1 MEVPEHTNQRRFN
14 MSSKQAASCRKTR
27 VPGHGGSGRGQTLK
41 SERVQLRLQLPE
53 RERRRVQEACGG
65 RVTVSEEV
73 VVSFELRAVPV
84 CLKGGNGIAA
94 DLVEAGS
101 AFGTPSHTVQPS
113 TLRKEEDHG
122 TA

>member
-1 MEVPEHTNQRRFN
+1 
-14 MSSKQAASCRKTR
+14 MSSKQAAASRNSL
-27 VPGHGGSGRGQTLK
+27 VPGHGGPGGGQTLK
-41 SERVQLRLQLPE
+41 SERVQLRVQLPE
-53 RERRRVQEACGG
+53 RARRRMEEACGG

-73 VVSFELRAVPV
+73 VVSFELTQVPV

-113 TLRKEEDHG
+113 TLRKEEDHAG
-122 TA
+122 T